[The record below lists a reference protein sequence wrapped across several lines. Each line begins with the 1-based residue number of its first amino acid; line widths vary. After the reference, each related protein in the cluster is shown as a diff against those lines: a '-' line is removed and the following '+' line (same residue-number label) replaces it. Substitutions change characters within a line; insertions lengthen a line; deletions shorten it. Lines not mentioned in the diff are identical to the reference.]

1 MKSVVTIFFIVVIL
15 LVALPLNNARADQ
28 RCFAET
34 GYCIDGR
41 IREFWEQNGGL
52 AVFGYPISNLEQTL
66 IDGNPITLQ
75 RFERNRIELHPNNQR
90 PYDVQL
96 GRLGADRLGQ
106 QGRDWFAFA
115 KSGDT
120 GGCRVF
126 GETGH
131 AVCGDILNTWRSNGI
146 QLDDNR
152 AVSEAESLALFG
164 LPISGVQTETLS
176 DGKQYQVQW
185 FERARFELH
194 PENPA
199 PYNVL
204 LGLLGNEDQAFRTQ
218 PTATPKPKATPK
230 PTANPFVPQANLDRR
245 RGGMPR
251 GYWTTSSDGITF
263 AAGSFR
269 YQSQINYWD
278 ASNAKKYVIVAI
290 TIRNDRPRGSSS
302 VLYNSFNFTLIDLEG
317 RSYSHATATYSMSD
331 YQGSTDVYPGT
342 RAGGAIAFEIPR
354 NTAPAQIIYEYSR
367 FSPLITL
374 ELRTYPITQ

>member
-1 MKSVVTIFFIVVIL
+1 MRKPLIIMFV
-15 LVALPLNNARADQ
+15 VALLFTTMYQAARADQ

-52 AVFGYPISNLEQTL
+52 AVFGYPISNLEQTV

-96 GRLGADRLGQ
+96 GRLGADRLTQ
-106 QGRDWFAFA
+106 QGRDWFTFA

-126 GETGH
+126 SETGH
-131 AVCGDILNTWRSNGI
+131 AVCGDILSAWRSNGL
-146 QLDDNR
+146 QLDNNR

-176 DGKQYQVQW
+176 DGRQYQVQW

-204 LGLLGNEDQAFRTQ
+204 LGLLGNEDQAYRTQ
-218 PTATPKPKATPK
+218 PTATPKPIATPK
-230 PTANPFVPQANLDRR
+230 PTANPYVPQANLDRR

-251 GYWTTSSDGITF
+251 GYWTTTSDGITL
-263 AAGSFR
+263 AAGSFQ
-269 YQSQINYWD
+269 YTNTIGYWD
-278 ASNAKKYVIVAI
+278 APSGKKYVLVAI
-290 TIRNDRPRGSSS
+290 TVRNDRPRGSDS
-302 VLYNSFNFTLIDLEG
+302 VLYNSYRFTLIDLEG
-317 RSYSHATATYSMSD
+317 RSYSHSSETYSLDSF
-331 YQGSTDVYPGT
+331 QSSTDVYPGT
-342 RAGGAIAFEIPR
+342 RAGGQLAFEIPQ
-354 NTAPAQIIYEYSR
+354 NTAPAQIIYEHSM
-367 FSPLITL
+367 FEPIIIL
-374 ELRTYPITQ
+374 ELRTYPITK

>member
-1 MKSVVTIFFIVVIL
+1 MRKPLIIIFVVML
-15 LVALPLNNARADQ
+15 LFSTMYQAARADQ

-66 IDGNPITLQ
+66 VDGNPVTLQ

-96 GRLGADRLGQ
+96 GRLGADRLSQ
-106 QGRDWFAFA
+106 QGRDWFTFV

-146 QLDDNR
+146 QLDNNR

-164 LPISGVQTETLS
+164 LPISGVQTEALS
-176 DGKQYQVQW
+176 DGRQYQVQW

-218 PTATPKPKATPK
+218 PTATPTPKATPQ

-251 GYWTTSSDGITF
+251 GYWTTTSDGITL
-263 AAGSFR
+263 AAGSFQ
-269 YQSQINYWD
+269 YTNTIGYWD
-278 ASNAKKYVIVAI
+278 ASSSKKYVLVAL
-290 TIRNDRPRGSSS
+290 TVRNDRPRGSDS
-302 VLYNSFNFTLIDLEG
+302 VLYNSYRFTLIDLEG
-317 RSYSHATATYSMSD
+317 RSYSHSTETYSLDSF
-331 YQGSTDVYPGT
+331 QSSTDVYPGT
-342 RAGGAIAFEIPR
+342 RAGGQLAFEIPR
-354 NTAPAQIIYEYSR
+354 NTAPAQIIYEYSI
-367 FSPLITL
+367 FEPLIIL
-374 ELRTYPITQ
+374 ELRTYPITK